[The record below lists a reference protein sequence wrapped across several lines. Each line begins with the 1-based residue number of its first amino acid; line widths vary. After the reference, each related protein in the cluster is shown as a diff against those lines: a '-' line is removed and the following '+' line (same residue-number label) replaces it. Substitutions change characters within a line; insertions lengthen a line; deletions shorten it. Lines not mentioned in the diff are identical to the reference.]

1 MQSYLGSLFIFLA
14 AVCWGFL
21 GPVGRIAMEEGLSP
35 TDVAFWRAAFACCFF
50 LLHAARARTLK
61 VRAAAD
67 LGAFAL
73 FGLVSIASF
82 FACYQHAVQHGGA
95 ALSSVLLYTAPAWVA
110 VFSRLFF
117 GERLT
122 AIKAAAI
129 AMAMAGVICISLS
142 GAGASPAAPVGLG
155 DSGSGFPL
163 AGVFFGL
170 LAGLLYSTH
179 YIFSKKY
186 LKYYTTFTLYGFSMI
201 FAVLGM
207 LPFVSHF
214 PGTPAAWGA
223 VLFLAFICT
232 YAAYWAYCEGLK
244 RLAPTKAA
252 VLCTLEPVVATAL
265 AWWMWGERFMG
276 VGWVGA
282 ALVIGAVLVLVLG
295 PGKEAATA
303 EPDC

>member
-21 GPVGRIAMEEGLSP
+21 GPMGRIAMDEGLSP

-50 LLHAARARTLK
+50 LLHAARARTLS
-61 VRAAAD
+61 VRSFAD

-82 FACYQHAVQHGGA
+82 FACYQYAVQNGGS

-110 VFSRLFF
+110 VFSRIIF
-117 GERLT
+117 GEAFT
-122 AIKAAAI
+122 AVKLAAI
-129 AMAMAGVICISLS
+129 SMALAGVICISFS
-142 GAGASPAAPVGLG
+142 GTGASPLPSAAGR
-155 DSGSGFPL
+155 SFPL
-163 AGVFFGL
+163 AGIFFGL
-170 LAGLLYSTH
+170 LSGLLYSTH

-201 FAVLGM
+201 FAVLAM

-223 VLFLAFICT
+223 VLFIAFICT

-265 AWWMWGERFMG
+265 AWWMWGERFTG
-276 VGWVGA
+276 VGWLGA

-295 PGKEAATA
+295 PGKEAAAA
-303 EPDC
+303 ESGR